1 MFCLGCALLIIF
13 HYCCHHLCNAHFNIV
28 LPLTTY
34 FKILLFDAKSFEK
47 KRKYFT
53 MFTTI
58 MTGKENNTGITNEE
72 KIGFRLNK
80 L

>member
-1 MFCLGCALLIIF
+1 MQNLL
-13 HYCCHHLCNAHFNIV
+13 
-28 LPLTTY
+28 
-34 FKILLFDAKSFEK
+34 
-47 KRKYFT
+47 KRKEKYFT
-53 MFTTI
+53 MFTKI